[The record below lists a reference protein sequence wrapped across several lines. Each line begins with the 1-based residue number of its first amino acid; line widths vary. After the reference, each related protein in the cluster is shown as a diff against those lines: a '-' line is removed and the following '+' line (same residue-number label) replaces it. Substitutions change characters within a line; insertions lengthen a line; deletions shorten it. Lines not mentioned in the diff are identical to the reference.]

1 MDWTHR
7 LRLRH
12 LQVLLSLAGTGNLS
26 QSAVVLA
33 TTQPALSKWLKELE
47 EDVGLPL
54 FERHARPAADTV
66 WRSTDRACAP
76 RRSAARHRDD
86 MAALREGG
94 SGLVTIGTSGVAAAD
109 TVPLAVSQLLKR
121 MPRAQV
127 RMTES
132 TMNQLM
138 PQLAR
143 SELDIVVGRSGST
156 SVDPLLPEA
165 LYVDPVVF
173 VARPGHAL
181 AGATSVGW
189 DDVLAYSWIV
199 WPSGTPVHN
208 ALEAALS
215 AAGRVRPPHCVESNS
230 SILNLTLLNN
240 TDLLGVASHR
250 AAQRFAQ
257 LNAIRILPMQLEGAV
272 SMLAPRQRES
282 RGRGRDDRVSAR
294 LCGAAGRRMGESE
307 GGMNGAA
314 RCQPG
319 RVAVLP
325 CCRVAVLP
333 CCRVAVLPCCRV
345 AVLPCCRVAVL
356 PCCRVAVLPWCRGA
370 VVPWCRGAVVPW
382 CRGAVVPWCRG
393 AVVPWCRGA
402 VVPWCRDASRAV
414 AGCRAVQHQRADPR
428 GHERRT
434 RHRRRPAEQ
443 RLRSRA
449 TRAPDTRPSRNVT
462 AVSRPSSPA
471 LARRRRNAR
480 PRNGTATCRPARAGG
495 SVRGSRNARVRHR
508 QTPASAPVA

>member
-26 QSAVVLA
+26 QSVVAA

-47 EDVGLPL
+47 EDVGCRCSSGMRAGLRPTPYGEAL
-54 FERHARPAADTV
+54 IEHARRVEAQLDIA
-66 WRSTDRACAP
+66 
-76 RRSAARHRDD
+76 RDD

-94 SGLVTIGTSGVAAAD
+94 SGLVTIGTSVAAAD

-143 SELDIVVGRSGST
+143 SELDIVGARDRHPSIRCCA
-156 SVDPLLPEA
+156 EA

-199 WPSGTPVHN
+199 WPSARPCTTRWRPRCRPP
-208 ALEAALS
+208 AAC
-215 AAGRVRPPHCVESNS
+215 GPHCVESNS

-250 AAQRFAQ
+250 AAQ
-257 LNAIRILPMQLEGAV
+257 L
-272 SMLAPRQRES
+272 
-282 RGRGRDDRVSAR
+282 
-294 LCGAAGRRMGESE
+294 
-307 GGMNGAA
+307 
-314 RCQPG
+314 
-319 RVAVLP
+319 
-325 CCRVAVLP
+325 
-333 CCRVAVLPCCRV
+333 
-345 AVLPCCRVAVL
+345 
-356 PCCRVAVLPWCRGA
+356 
-370 VVPWCRGAVVPW
+370 
-382 CRGAVVPWCRG
+382 
-393 AVVPWCRGA
+393 
-402 VVPWCRDASRAV
+402 RA
-414 AGCRAVQHQRADPR
+414 
-428 GHERRT
+428 
-434 RHRRRPAEQ
+434 
-443 RLRSRA
+443 
-449 TRAPDTRPSRNVT
+449 
-462 AVSRPSSPA
+462 
-471 LARRRRNAR
+471 
-480 PRNGTATCRPARAGG
+480 
-495 SVRGSRNARVRHR
+495 
-508 QTPASAPVA
+508 

>member
-1 MDWTHR
+1 MR
-7 LRLRH
+7 SLRPTPY
-12 LQVLLSLAGTGNLS
+12 GE
-26 QSAVVLA
+26 
-33 TTQPALSKWLKELE
+33 ALIE
-47 EDVGLPL
+47 
-54 FERHARPAADTV
+54 HARRVEAQLDIA
-66 WRSTDRACAP
+66 
-76 RRSAARHRDD
+76 RDD
-86 MAALREGG
+86 IAALREGG

-156 SVDPLLPEA
+156 SVDPLLHAEA

-257 LNAIRILPMQLEGAV
+257 LNAIRILPMQLEGGAV
-272 SMLAPRQRES
+272 SMYWHPDAN

-294 LCGAAGRRMGESE
+294 GAAGRRMGESE

-314 RCQPG
+314 VSTGPCCG
-319 RVAVLP
+319 CRVAVLP

-356 PCCRVAVLPWCRGA
+356 PCCRGA

-449 TRAPDTRPSRNVT
+449 THAPLTRAH
-462 AVSRPSSPA
+462 PA
-471 LARRRRNAR
+471 
-480 PRNGTATCRPARAGG
+480 T
-495 SVRGSRNARVRHR
+495 
-508 QTPASAPVA
+508 

>member
-12 LQVLLSLAGTGNLS
+12 LQVLLSVAGTGNLS
-26 QSAVVLA
+26 QSAVALA

-54 FERHARPAADTV
+54 FERHARGLRPTPYGEALIEHA
-66 WRSTDRACAP
+66 
-76 RRSAARHRDD
+76 RRVEAQLDVARDD

-127 RMTES
+127 RLTES

-156 SVDPLLPEA
+156 SVDPLLRAEA

-181 AGATSVGW
+181 AGAASVGW

-199 WPSGTPVHN
+199 WPAGTPVHN
-208 ALEAALS
+208 ALEAALT

-257 LNAIRILPMQLEGAV
+257 LNAIRILPMQLEGQGAV
-272 SMLAPRQRES
+272 SMYWHP
-282 RGRGRDDRVSAR
+282 DSAHR
-294 LCGAAGRRMGESE
+294 A
-307 GGMNGAA
+307 
-314 RCQPG
+314 
-319 RVAVLP
+319 
-325 CCRVAVLP
+325 
-333 CCRVAVLPCCRV
+333 
-345 AVLPCCRVAVL
+345 
-356 PCCRVAVLPWCRGA
+356 
-370 VVPWCRGAVVPW
+370 
-382 CRGAVVPWCRG
+382 
-393 AVVPWCRGA
+393 
-402 VVPWCRDASRAV
+402 AV
-414 AGCRAVQHQRADPR
+414 AATIECLRACA
-428 GHERRT
+428 
-434 RHRRRPAEQ
+434 
-443 RLRSRA
+443 
-449 TRAPDTRPSRNVT
+449 APQV
-462 AVSRPSSPA
+462 
-471 LARRRRNAR
+471 
-480 PRNGTATCRPARAGG
+480 GG
-495 SVRGSRNARVRHR
+495 WEKVKVE
-508 QTPASAPVA
+508 